1 MAHDDKEYPPGQH
14 PPLTS
19 STNNPAEGV
28 IGAIPSGGTSVS
40 FTTGLPADYLS
51 PTGQFPYFQKD
62 PETGKITSRFYDI
75 TNDPRVLL
83 NSLNE
88 VERNKILTGIATKV
102 SGYEPGTGFENKDY
116 DAFGDLLVY
125 ANLTGKPYFQAYNE
139 FMQRVP
145 NSSYVKKAPSIRVT
159 SPDDVKTLVR
169 RSSRELLGYEIDE
182 MTAGRIA
189 AGYRQMEI
197 AEGQRQSA
205 GGVYEAATDPSVF
218 AEQQILQQFKPEAQ
232 SFAAGNYAQIM
243 DARIKELGA

>member
-1 MAHDDKEYPPGQH
+1 MSDHLKPDTPTPDPV
-14 PPLTS
+14 
-19 STNNPAEGV
+19 NPAEN
-28 IGAIPSGGTSVS
+28 ILGAIPGGGMAVS
-40 FTTGLPADYLS
+40 FTTGLPADYPS
-51 PTGQFPYFQKD
+51 PTGQLPYLQKD
-62 PETGKITSRFYDI
+62 PKTGKITSRFYDI
-75 TNDPRVLL
+75 RNDPRVLL

-125 ANLTGKPYFQAYNE
+125 ANLTGKPYFEAYNE

-159 SPDDVKTLVR
+159 STDDVKTVVR
-169 RSSRELLGYEIDE
+169 RSSKEVLGYEIDD